1 MTAAPES
8 DLKTTLEN
16 VLRPRLRLLAA
27 DAPLDFNE
35 KLAKLG
41 LDSMAAIDLLMDL
54 ETQAGTQI
62 PDELLTAD
70 TFATAQNLLD
80 TLQKLSAA

>member
-1 MTAAPES
+1 MTTGPTY
-8 DLKTTLEN
+8 DLKTKLEEI
-16 VLRPRLRLLAA
+16 LRPRLRLLPAGT
-27 DAPLDFNE
+27 PLDFDE

-54 ETQAGTQI
+54 ETEAGTQI

-80 TLQKLSAA
+80 TIQKLAA

>member
-1 MTAAPES
+1 MTSVPPTE
-8 DLKTTLEN
+8 LKAKLEEI
-16 VLRPRLRLLAA
+16 LRPRLRLLPAGT
-27 DAPLDFNE
+27 PLDFNE

-54 ETQAGTQI
+54 ETEVGAQI

-80 TLQKLSAA
+80 TIQQLPAA